1 MILKRNREK
10 ALALE
15 IRIKHNY
22 FQDALRLMRIS
33 KNAREIEG
41 VKKVVAVMA
50 TDKAKYAIEDAGLMT
65 AEIKETSGSDL
76 VIAVE
81 ATSKELADQAI
92 AQIEGL
98 VSADMAES
106 GTSSEIIGQE
116 LKVVNIGLDIFKDAL
131 EAQDVKVVQV
141 DWEVPAKGDEKVI
154 NILKK
159 MV

>member
-1 MILKRNREK
+1 VALKFK
-10 ALALE
+10 
-15 IRIKHNY
+15 IKKNY

-33 KNAREIEG
+33 KNVRELDG
-41 VKKVVAVMA
+41 VVNAVAVMA
-50 TDKAKYAIEDAGLMT
+50 TDKAKYALEDAGLMMP
-65 AEIKETSGSDL
+65 EIKEASGSDL

-81 ATSKELADQAI
+81 AKTIELADKTI

-98 VSADMAES
+98 VSSD
-106 GTSSEIIGQE
+106 SSEGSSVSGDIIGQE
-116 LKVVNIGLDIFKDAL
+116 IKVINIGLDIFKEAR

-159 MV
+159 MY

>member
-1 MILKRNREK
+1 MALK
-10 ALALE
+10 
-15 IRIKHNY
+15 IKIKYNY

-33 KNAREIEG
+33 KNAKDLEG
-41 VKKVVAVMA
+41 VIKAVAVMA

-65 AEIKETSGSDL
+65 DEIKETSGSDL

-81 ATSKELADQAI
+81 ATSEELSDIAI
-92 AQIEGL
+92 SQIEGL
-98 VSADMAES
+98 ISSDTQASSASLD
-106 GTSSEIIGQE
+106 ILDQE
-116 LKVVNIGLDIFKDAL
+116 LKVVNVGLDIFKDAL

-159 MV
+159 MS

>member
-1 MILKRNREK
+1 
-10 ALALE
+10 LALK
-15 IRIKHNY
+15 IKIKNNY

-33 KNAREIEG
+33 KNAREIDG

-65 AEIKETSGSDL
+65 AEIKETCGSDL

-81 ATSKELADQAI
+81 ATSNELADQAI

-98 VSADMAES
+98 ISTDMAGS
-106 GTSSEIIGQE
+106 SISSEIIGQE